1 MKTILVPVDFSEHS
15 EYALE
20 VAASIAKRFQA
31 KLILFH
37 MIGVSASVLAKSEV
51 EEREEVKY
59 YLNLAR
65 EKLATFLDRPY
76 LKNVAIETIIQN
88 LKDFAEV
95 DAVAREQ
102 QADLIVMGS
111 HGTSGLS
118 TFFVGSNTE
127 KVVRTSETPI
137 LVIKSKR
144 PNFDVNTIVFAN
156 DLEPEYVLAYKK
168 VENFARL
175 FNAELKLVYINT
187 VGSGFKSNSQIHE
200 SIENFVT
207 ALGSEVPVVIYNDYS
222 VELGIYNYAKS
233 VSADMVALPTHGRR
247 GLAHFFLGS
256 IGEKLANTATLP
268 VLTIKI

>member
-1 MKTILVPVDFSEHS
+1 MKSILVPVDFSEHS

-20 VAASIAKRFQA
+20 VAANIAKRFEA

-59 YLNLAR
+59 YLKLAR

-95 DAVAREQ
+95 AVVAQEQ

-127 KVVRTSETPI
+127 KVVRTSEIPT
-137 LVIKSKR
+137 LVIKTKR
-144 PNFDVNTIVFAN
+144 PNFDINTIAFAN
-156 DLEPEYVLAYKK
+156 DLQPENVLAYKK
-168 VENFARL
+168 VEDFARF

-187 VGSGFKSNSQIHE
+187 VGSDFKSNTQIE
-200 SIENFVT
+200 EYMKGFVT
-207 ALGSEVPVVIYNDYS
+207 ALGTEVPIVIYNDYS

-233 VSADMVALPTHGRR
+233 ISADMVALPTHGRR

-256 IGEKLANTATLP
+256 IGEKLANTAMLP